1 VFIFSVFYEMD
12 FMKSDQKVSVLVL
25 CTYTAFY
32 IPMVVIVGFSLA
44 FLLRNSLIS

>member
-12 FMKSDQKVSVLVL
+12 FMQSDQKVIVLVL
-25 CTYTAFY
+25 CTCTAFY
-32 IPMVVIVGFSLA
+32 IPMLVIVGFSLA